1 MVIQYVAQKC
11 TPADLSA
18 NLIQTA
24 GGVERQVSMQ
34 CADGVDFFTLV
45 WHNTQS
51 AGTTKG
57 SFQGALSTDGP
68 WIDLFAVSTI
78 AASESGY
85 KQVPKFPLLRFL
97 FESTGTDMVFTA
109 AAIA

>member
-1 MVIQYVAQKC
+1 MFIEYVARKV
-11 TPADLSA
+11 TPSDLSV
-18 NLIQTA
+18 NLVPVT
-24 GGVERQVSMQ
+24 GGREVYIALPEL
-34 CADGVDFFTLV
+34 DGVDFLTLI

-57 SFQGALSTDGP
+57 AFQGALSTDGP

-85 KQVPKFPLLRFL
+85 KQVPKFPLIRFL
-97 FESTGTDMVFTA
+97 FETTGTTMVFTA
-109 AAIA
+109 AACG